1 MLFCWDQA
9 NLGKEH
15 NSGNTHDGILFNS
28 AAKGSRSAS
37 LPQSIKHYLRAK
49 GHRHDKWPSK
59 LDKEQVAEL
68 FDLDD
73 DVDISDAGFDEY
85 EELRWKLCN
94 ADHVARCSENLDT
107 RDLIILAIQVETAIS
122 KSDKIYP
129 DREVG
134 IIVFLGNMVQDE

>member
-1 MLFCWDQA
+1 M
-9 NLGKEH
+9 
-15 NSGNTHDGILFNS
+15 
-28 AAKGSRSAS
+28 
-37 LPQSIKHYLRAK
+37 
-49 GHRHDKWPSK
+49 
-59 LDKEQVAEL
+59 AEL

-73 DVDISDAGFDEY
+73 DVDISDAGYDED
-85 EELRWKLCN
+85 EDLRWQLCN

-107 RDLIILAIQVETAIS
+107 RDLIILAIQVETTIS

>member
-1 MLFCWDQA
+1 MHYIA
-9 NLGKEH
+9 SK
-15 NSGNTHDGILFNS
+15 FNY
-28 AAKGSRSAS
+28 
-37 LPQSIKHYLRAK
+37 QLRAK
-49 GHRHDKWPSK
+49 GHRHDKWRSK